1 MQIIHYDELISTM
14 QHTKLHFSALAA
26 ALALCCGTASAGPM
40 ITDWSYNVS
49 TAFDTTTAVYTAA
62 GGCQTS
68 TGAALTWGGCGGTTP
83 VNTGNTATSRS
94 GLTITQSPAIGTV
107 QTNGLSV
114 PTNTFTHY
122 NNALSSSLATLQ
134 SVTVKSTLT
143 LNSLAPA
150 TGVNYQATLPY
161 FINFLETPNTAGT
174 CVAAS
179 PTPCNDIFVIAGL
192 LNNSFVLDNNTYYVS
207 IFDSAQSL
215 SALPTAVCNAVNASA
230 GCMGFTTVE
239 GQANAFSFNFLI
251 TSTPVTLNN
260 VPEPSSLA
268 LLGLG
273 LVAAAATRRRA
284 VKSA

>member
-1 MQIIHYDELISTM
+1 MH
-14 QHTKLHFSALAA
+14 HTKLRFSALAA

-40 ITDWSYNVS
+40 ITDWTYNVN
-49 TAFDTTTAVYTAA
+49 TVFDNNSDVYTTG
-62 GGCQTS
+62 GGCQTG
-68 TGAALTWGGCGGTTP
+68 TPTALTWGGCGGDTP
-83 VNTGNTATSRS
+83 VNTGSSATSRS
-94 GLTITQSPAIGTV
+94 GLTITGSPAIGTV

-134 SVTVKSTLT
+134 SVTVQSTLT
-143 LNSLAPA
+143 LNSLAPS

-174 CVAAS
+174 CVATS

-215 SALPTAVCNAVNASA
+215 TALPSAVCNAVNTAA

-251 TSTPVTLNN
+251 TSQPVTLN

-273 LVAAAATRRRA
+273 LVAVVASRRRVA
-284 VKSA
+284 KSA